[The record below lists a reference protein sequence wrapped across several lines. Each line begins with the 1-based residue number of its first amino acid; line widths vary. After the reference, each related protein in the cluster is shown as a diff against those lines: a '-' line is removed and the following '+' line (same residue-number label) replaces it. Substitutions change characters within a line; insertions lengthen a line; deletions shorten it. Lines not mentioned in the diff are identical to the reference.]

1 MDQVHRLL
9 AERWH
14 QRQQQRHP
22 RSRRRRRLPE
32 RRRLLRLHGGRL
44 PHLQLLHPDLDRE
57 APHVLGEALPLH
69 DDLDDLARL
78 ERPHD
83 GHERVAPL
91 QPGAAVL
98 VPLIRDLP
106 QLLLEG
112 AALHAADPD
121 LLLLCDPGQAAA
133 HDLEA
138 AVLLLQERPQEGPE
152 RAAPD
157 VLRAAVLRLLLLQ
170 RLQAEQDGAALQAA
184 DLDRLLLLP
193 LPQRPRPLLHGQAAH
208 VREPADHALPQNDD
222 ATHLMN
228 GLNEGQ
234 TRTLSGP
241 GIIPNNTCRSRLS
254 LRHYGASGP
263 KEILN
268 NDAPRHYGASSVLTF
283 IQVSHFPSHLPQKVD
298 LLQTSLHSDSVTQNS
313 PQIQHQRN
321 PQPAT
326 VQETA
331 ARARRVRRPLC

>member
-1 MDQVHRLL
+1 MDQVHLLL
-9 AERWH
+9 AERRH

-22 RSRRRRRLPE
+22 RRRRRRRLPE

-44 PHLQLLHPDLDRE
+44 PHLQLLHPDLDRD
-57 APHVLGEALPLH
+57 AAHVLGEALPLH

-78 ERPHD
+78 ERLQD

-91 QPGAAVL
+91 QHGAAVL

-112 AALHAADPD
+112 AALQAADPD
-121 LLLLCDPGQAAA
+121 LLLLRDPEQAAA

-170 RLQAEQDGAALQAA
+170 RLQAKQDGAALQAA

-193 LPQRPRPLLHGQAAH
+193 HPQRPRLLPHGQVAL
-208 VREPADHALPQNDD
+208 VREPEDLTTAKND
-222 ATHLMN
+222 AQHLKRDN
-228 GLNEGQ
+228 NNRP
-234 TRTLSGP
+234 TRTSGGP
-241 GIIPNNTCRSRLS
+241 GIIPNNAKNNTCRSRLS
-254 LRHYGASGP
+254 LRQ
-263 KEILN
+263 ILLF
-268 NDAPRHYGASSVLTF
+268 HVIG
-283 IQVSHFPSHLPQKVD
+283 
-298 LLQTSLHSDSVTQNS
+298 
-313 PQIQHQRN
+313 
-321 PQPAT
+321 
-326 VQETA
+326 
-331 ARARRVRRPLC
+331 